1 MRILILSDAGSI
13 HTRRWVKALNE
24 KGMKLALYSLTDPH
38 DDYYLNLGI
47 EVFSSGISSI
57 GSVWSKIRYF
67 KSIPNIRAA
76 IKKFHPDI
84 VHAHYAS
91 SYGSLGGFLKFHP
104 YIISVWGSDI
114 YDFPNSFF
122 GGKILMKYILGKA
135 DYILSTS
142 NVMACETKK
151 YTNKKISI
159 TPFGVDLKRFKK
171 IEVPKQSDVF
181 TVGNV
186 KTLSPKYGIDVLI
199 RAFKLVVERN
209 PELNTRLVIYGQGP
223 CRYEY
228 EQLVKDLGLCN
239 YTEFCGWIEN
249 EELPKVYSS
258 MTVSVSVS
266 VLDSESFGVVA
277 VEAMACECPVVT
289 SDVDGFTEVV
299 DNGVTGFIVPRR
311 DEVATANAIQKF
323 IDNSELRQIM
333 GKAGRERVERL
344 YDWNK
349 NVDTMI
355 EIYNRIYEDII
366 N

>member
-1 MRILILSDAGSI
+1 MRILILSDARSI
-13 HTRRWVKALNE
+13 HTRRWVKALSE
-24 KGMKLALYSLTDPH
+24 RGMKLALYSLTDSH

-47 EVFSSGISSI
+47 EVFSSGISSM
-57 GSVWSKIRYF
+57 SNVWSKIRYF
-67 KSIPNIRAA
+67 KYIPAIRVM
-76 IKKFHPDI
+76 IKKFQPDI

-91 SYGSLGGFLKFHP
+91 SYGLLGVFLGFHP
-104 YIISVWGSDI
+104 YIISVWGSDV
-114 YDFPNSFF
+114 YDFPTSFP
-122 GGKILMKYILGKA
+122 GGKKLMKYILRNA

-142 NVMACETKK
+142 NVMACEIKK
-151 YTNKKISI
+151 YTDKKIEI
-159 TPFGVDLKRFKK
+159 TPFGVDLKRFRK
-171 IEVPKQSDVF
+171 IDVLKQSDLF

-186 KTLSPKYGIDVLI
+186 KTLLPKYGIDVLI

-209 PELNTRLVIYGQGP
+209 PNLNTRLVIYGQGP

-228 EQLVKDLGLCN
+228 ERLVKDLGLCN

-289 SDVDGFTEVV
+289 SDADGFTEVV
-299 DNGVTGFIVPRR
+299 DDGVTGIIVPKR

-323 IDNSELRQIM
+323 IDNPELRQTM

-349 NVDTMI
+349 NVDTMV

-366 N
+366 D